1 MFDLQGVKN
10 AIKILASDKKI
21 PEESIIEAIK
31 SALASAYRKDFG
43 NKQQNLE
50 VDVDFDTGE
59 IQIRDVKTVV
69 SDEIYEKYLQEQK
82 EKEEGKKIEKEKT
95 EDEVRFNPKT
105 MIALSEAKKEN
116 PDIKE
121 GDQLIRKLEIPG
133 DFGRVA
139 AQTAKQVII
148 QKIRDAERHQVYLQ
162 FKEKEGQLITGMVQR
177 IERNAV
183 LIDIDRNTAILPKT
197 EQIPSERYNI
207 GERMKFYIKEVNLA
221 PKGPEIILSR
231 KDPEMIKQLFISE
244 VPEISSG
251 IVEIKSIARE
261 AGSRTKIAVSANDE
275 NIDPIGACIG
285 QRGSRIQTI
294 IAELG
299 GFEKIDVVEY
309 SDDPAKYVL
318 NALSPAQVNRVEVS
332 LDDKHAKA
340 FVSENQLSLAI
351 GRNGQNVRLAA
362 NLTGYRIDIIEEQSG
377 KLQMSSYQNQEE
389 TENEDNENNNKE
401 FDEAKEDGN
410 NNNEE
415 KTQDKSNTE
424 EESEKDNSEN
434 NNNKDESVKNNNTE
448 EGTEGDEENKK

>member
-50 VDVDFDTGE
+50 VDINFDTGE
-59 IQIRDVKTVV
+59 MQIRDVKTVV

-82 EKEEGKKIEKEKT
+82 DKEEGKKIEKEKT

-148 QKIRDAERHQVYLQ
+148 QKIREAERHQIYLQ

-197 EQIPSERYNI
+197 EQIPTERYNI

-362 NLTGYRIDIIEEQSG
+362 NLTGYKIDIIEEQSG
-377 KLQMSSYQNQEE
+377 KLQMSSYQDQEE
-389 TENEDNENNNKE
+389 LKDEEDENNKE
-401 FDEAKEDGN
+401 SDEAKEDGN

-415 KTQDKSNTE
+415 QVQDKSNTE
-424 EESEKDNSEN
+424 EENKKDNSKD
-434 NNNKDESVKNNNTE
+434 NNNKDENVKNNSTE
-448 EGTEGDEENKK
+448 ED

>member
-148 QKIRDAERHQVYLQ
+148 QKIREAERHQVYLQ

-231 KDPEMIKQLFISE
+231 KDPEMIKQLFVSE
-244 VPEISSG
+244 VPEISAG
-251 IVEIKSIARE
+251 VVEIKSIARE

-377 KLQMSSYQNQEE
+377 KLQMSSYQDQEE
-389 TENEDNENNNKE
+389 VGDGEGENNKE
-401 FDEAKEDGN
+401 SDEAKEDGN
-410 NNNEE
+410 NNDEE
-415 KTQDKSNTE
+415 QVQDKSNTKE
-424 EESEKDNSEN
+424 GNEKDNSEDN
-434 NNNKDESVKNNNTE
+434 SNKDENVKNNNTE
-448 EGTEGDEENKK
+448 EDTEGDEENKK

>member
-50 VDVDFDTGE
+50 VDINFDTGE
-59 IQIRDVKTVV
+59 MQIRDVKTVV

-82 EKEEGKKIEKEKT
+82 DKEEGKKIEKEKT

-148 QKIRDAERHQVYLQ
+148 QKIREAERHQIYLQ

-197 EQIPSERYNI
+197 EQIPTERYNI

-362 NLTGYRIDIIEEQSG
+362 NLTGYKIDIIEEQSG
-377 KLQMSSYQNQEE
+377 KLQMSSYQDQEE
-389 TENEDNENNNKE
+389 LKDEEDENNKE
-401 FDEAKEDGN
+401 SDEAKEDGN
-410 NNNEE
+410 NKNEE
-415 KTQDKSNTE
+415 QVQDKSNTE
-424 EESEKDNSEN
+424 EENKKDNSKD
-434 NNNKDESVKNNNTE
+434 NNNKDENVKNNSTE
-448 EGTEGDEENKK
+448 ED